1 MRASIP
7 AVSSVREAAV
17 HAVEDGIGC
26 ANTTGGW
33 RLLGD
38 TGERTIESATG
49 LGPEA
54 VVSDEFETLY
64 ESTFTAVVRF
74 LYRKVWDAERAE
86 DLAQEVFVRALA
98 HRPEKPRAWLFAV
111 AANLAR
117 DEARAAVRRKRHL
130 TLLKGDPVAQ
140 PAFEPSPEDRVER
153 EEEMAAV
160 QDALNALTPRDRE
173 ILLLWDAGLSY
184 PEIAAQTGLAV
195 GAVGTALARAR
206 KRLVAAHERQHLG
219 DHAAHS

>member
-1 MRASIP
+1 M
-7 AVSSVREAAV
+7 
-17 HAVEDGIGC
+17 
-26 ANTTGGW
+26 
-33 RLLGD
+33 
-38 TGERTIESATG
+38 GERDSQEGAG
-49 LGPEA
+49 LGGPEA
-54 VVSDEFETLY
+54 VVSDEFEALY
-64 ESTFTAVVRF
+64 ESTYTAVVRF

-98 HRPEKPRAWLFAV
+98 HRPEKPRAWVFAV

-117 DEARAAVRRKRHL
+117 DEARAAVRRRRHL

-140 PAFEPSPEDRVER
+140 PAFEPSAEEQVEHD
-153 EEEMAAV
+153 EQVAAV
-160 QDALNALTPRDRE
+160 RDALGTLTPRDRD

-195 GAVGTALARAR
+195 GAVGTTLARAR